1 MKKLIV
7 KYLNRQ
13 YLFDNGFI
21 IHDEFNILYI
31 KDDLKAVFG
40 ENTLK
45 EFDLFDDWLYVLFSD
60 KVIKVKKSDGT
71 WDKRTYDNNGNE
83 LTFEESD
90 GYWAKKI
97 FDSNGKELT
106 FENSNGIWT
115 KRVYDDNGNQLT
127 YENSI
132 GYWNKRT
139 FDDNGNELS
148 YENSIGIKMKY

>member
-45 EFDLFDDWLYVLFSD
+45 EFDLFNDWLYILFPD
-60 KVIKVKKSDGT
+60 KVIKIKNSDGT
-71 WDKRTYDNNGNE
+71 WYKSTYDSNGNVLSYEDSNGYWDKSTFDDKGNQLTVKRSDGYWYKRTYNNNGNE
-83 LTFEESD
+83 LSFENST
-90 GYWAKKI
+90 GTWYKRTY
-97 FDSNGKELT
+97 DSNGNKLT
-106 FENSNGIWT
+106 FERLYGF
-115 KRVYDDNGNQLT
+115 K
-127 YENSI
+127 
-132 GYWNKRT
+132 
-139 FDDNGNELS
+139 
-148 YENSIGIKMKY
+148 